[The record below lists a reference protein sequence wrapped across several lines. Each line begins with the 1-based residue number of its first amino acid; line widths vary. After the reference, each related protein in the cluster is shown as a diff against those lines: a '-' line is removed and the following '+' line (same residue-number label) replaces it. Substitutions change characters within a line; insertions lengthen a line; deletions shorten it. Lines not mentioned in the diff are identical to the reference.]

1 MTPEEKKNALRSI
14 ARRANDEV
22 KAKRKSSPL

>member
-1 MTPEEKKNALRSI
+1 MTPEEKKMRSGI

-22 KAKRKSSPL
+22 KANGGHLPL